1 MPLYN
6 VDIVYRAVIHA
17 GDASAALQ
25 VAMQERS
32 EIEDARE
39 PRYKVAGPIRTA
51 KDLDGN
57 WSESDR
63 PYGGLALPSIRE
75 LLKTDSGSEQRD
87 TRTIDMFATDHH
99 D

>member
-25 VAMQERS
+25 IAMQDRS
-32 EIEDARE
+32 EIEDSRE

-51 KDLDGN
+51 KDLDSS
-57 WSESDR
+57 WFESDR

-75 LLKTDSGSEQRD
+75 LLKADSGNQHRD
-87 TRTIDMFATDHH
+87 TRTIDMFATENH